1 MSSKEVRR
9 TTQTIAILQYNLNKS
24 RPATHSVLNDPT
36 SNKYAVLMLQ
46 EQYHSTDT
54 KPLTHHSWTLIE
66 SKSTEN
72 NPPRAAVY
80 LNKAILPAQSYEQVP
95 MEIPDTVAI
104 AIQLDQEQHPTL
116 LINVYN
122 TKHTPQLAE
131 L

>member
-1 MSSKEVRR
+1 
-9 TTQTIAILQYNLNKS
+9 
-24 RPATHSVLNDPT
+24 
-36 SNKYAVLMLQ
+36 
-46 EQYHSTDT
+46 
-54 KPLTHHSWTLIE
+54 
-66 SKSTEN
+66 
-72 NPPRAAVY
+72 
-80 LNKAILPAQSYEQVP
+80 